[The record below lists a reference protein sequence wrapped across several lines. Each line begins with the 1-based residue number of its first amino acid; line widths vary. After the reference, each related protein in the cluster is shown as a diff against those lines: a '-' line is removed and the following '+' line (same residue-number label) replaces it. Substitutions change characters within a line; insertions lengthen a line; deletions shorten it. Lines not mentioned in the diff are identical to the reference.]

1 MSDTVVIQPTGGVTE
16 HDVALAEVHAESA
29 VEMTQIEAEARVEI
43 AEVEAE
49 AAATVEM
56 LIADLREHFGERFE
70 EIARRFESLE
80 AMIAALAVPV
90 VVAAEAAI
98 DAAEAAGDAA
108 EVAEEAEEHADDAVT
123 ERELP
128 SGEGE
133 GAVGGDD
140 ARATEGGNGE
150 DAGGEGRETIRPEP
164 RRKRRWLE

>member
-16 HDVALAEVHAESA
+16 HDVAIAQAHADAMVETAE
-29 VEMTQIEAEARVEI
+29 IEADARVEI

-49 AAATVEM
+49 QAATVEM
-56 LIADLREHFGERFE
+56 LIADLREHFGNQFE

-128 SGEGE
+128 SGAGEGE
-133 GAVGGDD
+133 VGGDD
-140 ARATEGGNGE
+140 ARTEARGNGE